1 MDTRRFPV
9 SFTRSAWWEG
19 CRVKPVRVTNLPH
32 PIPYQGSKRLL
43 AGSIL
48 GVLAGRRVRRLYEPF
63 AGSAAI
69 TLAASHRETA
79 SEFIIGDTLAPLIE
93 IWRSILSDP
102 AKLAAEYTRI
112 WKQQLESDTGYYM
125 KIREEFNHHS
135 NPAQLLYLLARCVK
149 NSPRWNREGKFN
161 QSEDKRRLGMQPE
174 KMEKAIWGASC
185 LLRGKTEAV
194 AGDFEKTLAGAGPND
209 VVYMDP
215 PWEGTSGGR
224 DPRYHSGLARER
236 LVSAL
241 HDLNRRCV
249 PWVLSYDG
257 RCGDKT
263 YGEPLPV
270 DELKAKHLELEAG
283 RSSQAT
289 LNGVVAVTVESLY
302 VSVSLAPKA
311 EVGRRQKQASLLDRV
326 DQSAG

>member
-1 MDTRRFPV
+1 M
-9 SFTRSAWWEG
+9 
-19 CRVKPVRVTNLPH
+19 KPVRVANLPH

-43 AGSIL
+43 SGSIL
-48 GVLAGRRVRRLYEPF
+48 GVLAGRRVLRLYEPF

-79 SEFIIGDTLAPLIE
+79 REFIIGDTLAPLIE

-102 AKLAAEYTRI
+102 AKLAAEYARI
-112 WKQQLESDTGYYM
+112 WKQQLESDAGYYM
-125 KIREEFNHHS
+125 KIREEFNCHS

-174 KMEKAIWGASC
+174 KMERAIQGASC

-194 AGDFEKTLAGAGPND
+194 AGDFEKTLSSAGPSD

-241 HDLNRRCV
+241 RDLNRRCV
-249 PWVLSYDG
+249 PWILSYDG

-270 DELKAKHLELEAG
+270 DELQAKHLELEAG

-311 EVGRRQKQASLLDRV
+311 EARHRQKQASLLDRV
-326 DQSAG
+326 GQSAG

>member
-1 MDTRRFPV
+1 M
-9 SFTRSAWWEG
+9 
-19 CRVKPVRVTNLPH
+19 TNLPH

-43 AGSIL
+43 AGTIL
-48 GVLAGRRVRRLYEPF
+48 SVLGSRRVSCLYEPF

-69 TLAASHRETA
+69 TLAAANRA
-79 SEFIIGDTLAPLIE
+79 VADRFVIGDTLAPLVE
-93 IWRSILSDP
+93 IWRSILKNP
-102 AKLAAEYTRI
+102 GGLADSYGRI
-112 WKQQLESDTGYYM
+112 WKQQLASDTGYYM
-125 KIREEFNHHS
+125 KIREEFNRRS

-174 KMEKAIWGASC
+174 KMEKAIQGASC

-194 AGDFEKTLAGAGPND
+194 AGDFETTLTGAGPND
-209 VVYMDP
+209 VAYLDP

-224 DPRYHSGLARER
+224 DPRYHCGLARDR
-236 LVSAL
+236 LVAAL
-241 HDLNRRCV
+241 HDLNRRRV
-249 PWVLSYDG
+249 PWILSYDG

-270 DELKAKHLELEAG
+270 DALQAKHLELEAG

-302 VSVSLAPKA
+302 VSVSLAPKS
-311 EVGRRQKQASLLDRV
+311 EVRHRPKQVSLWDGL
-326 DQSAG
+326 QPG